1 MIEVKGSTLSPN
13 KLDSDIGI
21 APLEKFIFTICDIE
35 HTLEDDYG
43 FKREKNGEIRF
54 ILFVDEADL
63 DTGQLQHF
71 DGKFASPKPPKIED
85 VVEKTIAKVD
95 ETLAIRLEEVNN
107 RISEIREEISSRGGE
122 YVGTLNLGITQIT
135 GMLAEIGKKI

>member
-21 APLEKFIFTICDIE
+21 APLEKFILTICDIE

-63 DTGQLQHF
+63 VSREARMFEPIKLAFLKECMEQISKDKQTENLWI
-71 DGKFASPKPPKIED
+71 FATNHLGLIERA
-85 VVEKTIAKVD
+85 VYRPG
-95 ETLAIRLEEVNN
+95 RLSNPLDF
-107 RISEIREEISSRGGE
+107 S
-122 YVGTLNLGITQIT
+122 
-135 GMLAEIGKKI
+135 

>member
-63 DTGQLQHF
+63 VSRESRYF
-71 DGKFASPKPPKIED
+71 DPIKLAFLKECMEQVSK
-85 VVEKTIAKVD
+85 EKQT
-95 ETLAIRLEEVNN
+95 E
-107 RISEIREEISSRGGE
+107 
-122 YVGTLNLGITQIT
+122 NL
-135 GMLAEIGKKI
+135 